1 MNNDKKA
8 HWEHIYDVK
17 TPQEVSWT
25 QEKPETSLN
34 FIQSFSVDKTA
45 KIIDVGGGESKLVD
59 FLLEEG
65 YENISVLDI
74 SANALEKAK
83 KRLGDRAKKVNWIVA
98 DITEFEPTEQ
108 YDVWHDRAVF
118 HFLTEDNDIKKY
130 QDLVSKAVKG
140 KMVIGTF
147 STNGPL
153 KCSGLEI
160 KQNDEISLTSTFA
173 SDFEKIECFTIGHI
187 TPFDTIQNFIFCS
200 FNKK

>member
-1 MNNDKKA
+1 MNDNKKS

-17 TPQEVSWT
+17 TPGEVSWT

-34 FIQSFSVDKTA
+34 FIHSFGTDKTA
-45 KIIDVGGGESKLVD
+45 KIIDIGGGDSKLVD

-74 SANALEKAK
+74 SANALERAK
-83 KRLGDRAKKVNWIVA
+83 NRLGNKAEKVTWIVA

-108 YDVWHDRAVF
+108 YDIWHDKAVF
-118 HFLTEDNDIKKY
+118 HFLTEENDIKKY
-130 QDLVSKAVKG
+130 QDLVAKAVKE

-160 KQNDEISLTSTFA
+160 KQNDETSLTSTFKNN
-173 SDFEKIECFTIGHI
+173 FEKIDCFTIDHK

-200 FNKK
+200 FNRK

>member
-65 YENISVLDI
+65 YENVSVLDI

-83 KRLGDRAKKVNWIVA
+83 KRLGDRAKKVNWIIA

-173 SDFEKIECFTIGHI
+173 ADFEKIECFTIDHT

>member
-65 YENISVLDI
+65 YENVSVLDI

-173 SDFEKIECFTIGHI
+173 ADFEKIECFTIDHI

>member
-1 MNNDKKA
+1 MNDNKKS

-17 TPQEVSWT
+17 TPEEVSWT

-34 FIQSFSVDKTA
+34 FIHSFGMDKTA
-45 KIIDVGGGESKLVD
+45 KIIDIGGGDSKLVD

-74 SANALEKAK
+74 SANALERAK
-83 KRLGDRAKKVNWIVA
+83 NRLGNKAEKVTWIVA

-108 YDVWHDRAVF
+108 YDIWHDRAVF
-118 HFLTEDNDIKKY
+118 HFLTEENNIKKY
-130 QDLVSKAVKG
+130 QDLVAKAVKG

-147 STNGPL
+147 SKNGPL

-160 KQNDEISLTSTFA
+160 KQNDETSLTSNFEA
-173 SDFEKIECFTIGHI
+173 NFEKIECFTIDHK

>member
-1 MNNDKKA
+1 M
-8 HWEHIYDVK
+8 YDVK

-65 YENISVLDI
+65 YENVSVLDI

-173 SDFEKIECFTIGHI
+173 ADFEKIECFTIDHT

>member
-1 MNNDKKA
+1 M
-8 HWEHIYDVK
+8 
-17 TPQEVSWT
+17 
-25 QEKPETSLN
+25 
-34 FIQSFSVDKTA
+34 DKTA

-173 SDFEKIECFTIGHI
+173 ADFEKIECFTIDHT

>member
-173 SDFEKIECFTIGHI
+173 SDFEKIECFTIDHI

>member
-1 MNNDKKA
+1 M
-8 HWEHIYDVK
+8 YDVK

-34 FIQSFSVDKTA
+34 FIQSFSVNKTA

-173 SDFEKIECFTIGHI
+173 SDFEKIECFTIDHI

>member
-1 MNNDKKA
+1 MNDNKKS

-34 FIQSFSVDKTA
+34 FIHSFPIDKSA
-45 KIIDVGGGESKLVD
+45 KIIDIGGGDSKLVD

-74 SANALEKAK
+74 SANALERAK
-83 KRLGDRAKKVNWIVA
+83 KRLGDKAGKVNWIVA
-98 DITEFEPTEQ
+98 DITEFEPIEQ

-118 HFLTEDNDIKKY
+118 HFLTEENDVKKY
-130 QDLVSKAVKG
+130 QDLVAKAVKNY
-140 KMVIGTF
+140 MVIGTF

-160 KQNDEISLTSTFA
+160 KQNDETSLTTNFNEN
-173 SDFEKIECFTIGHI
+173 FEKIDCFTIDHT

-200 FNKK
+200 FNRK

>member
-8 HWEHIYDVK
+8 HQEHIYDVK

-83 KRLGDRAKKVNWIVA
+83 KRLGDKAEKVNWIVA

-173 SDFEKIECFTIGHI
+173 ADFEKIECFTIDHI